1 MKHRLFLLP
10 LSLRAALGSTSVLP
24 AETGA
29 AHSAAKPIVIAH
41 RGASGYRP
49 EHTLAAYELAIDMGA
64 NFIEPDLVMT
74 KDGVLVAR
82 HENALALIDPA
93 TGAVTEATSNV
104 HDLAQFAARRTSKI
118 VDGKTLMGW
127 FTEDFTL
134 SELKTLRARERIP
147 KARPGN
153 RAHDD
158 KYPIPTLQE
167 VIDLARAKSAA
178 LGRTIGIYPE
188 TKHPSYHASIG
199 LPMEDA
205 LVRILAA
212 NGLDHAA
219 APVYIQSFET
229 ANLRYLRTITK
240 VKLVQLLLAHGRP
253 WDFKA
258 HGDPRTYAD
267 LASAKGLQEIA
278 TYAHGVGPDKRHI
291 IPRNTD
297 GTLGTPTSFVRD
309 AHAAQLVVHP
319 WTFRTE
325 NAFLPSEHMRGSNRT
340 DHGDGE
346 GEILA
351 FLRAGIDGFFTD
363 QADVGVAA
371 VKKFIAGSE

>member
-1 MKHRLFLLP
+1 MNHRLFLFP
-10 LSLRAALGSTSVLP
+10 LSLSAAFGCISALP
-24 AETGA
+24 AETGTTLG
-29 AHSAAKPIVIAH
+29 AAKPIVIAH

-64 NFIEPDLVMT
+64 DFIEPDLVVT
-74 KDGVLVAR
+74 KDGILVAR
-82 HENALALIDPA
+82 HENVLAVIDPA
-93 TGAVTEATSNV
+93 TGAITEATSNV
-104 HDLAQFAARRTSKI
+104 HELAQFATRRTTKT
-118 VDGKTLMGW
+118 VDGKTITGW
-127 FTEDFTL
+127 FAEDFTL

-147 KARPGN
+147 RERPGN
-153 RAHDD
+153 SVHDD

-167 VIDLARAKSAA
+167 VIDLARSKSAA
-178 LGRTIGIYPE
+178 LGRSVGIYPE

-212 NGLDHAA
+212 NGLNHAA
-219 APVYIQSFET
+219 APVYIQSFES
-229 ANLRYLRTITK
+229 ANLRYLNTITK

-253 WDFKA
+253 WDFTA
-258 HGDPRTYAD
+258 RGDLRTYAD

-278 TYAHGVGPDKRHI
+278 TYAHGVGPDKRYV

-297 GTLGTPTSFVRD
+297 GTLGTATSFVRD
-309 AHAAQLVVHP
+309 AHAAQLAVHP
-319 WTFRTE
+319 WTFRAE
-325 NAFLPSEHMRGSNRT
+325 NAFLPSEHKRGSNRA
-340 DHGDGE
+340 DRGDGE
-346 GEILA
+346 GETLA

-371 VKKFIAGSE
+371 VKKFIAGGG